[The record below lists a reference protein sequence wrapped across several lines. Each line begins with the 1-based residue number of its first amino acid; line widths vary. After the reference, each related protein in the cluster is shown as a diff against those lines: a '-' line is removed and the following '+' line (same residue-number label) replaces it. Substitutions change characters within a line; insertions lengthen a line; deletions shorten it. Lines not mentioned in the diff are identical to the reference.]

1 MKKFHLG
8 IDLGSSYTKGVL
20 VDENN
25 RMEAFH
31 CVKSGYNFSN
41 ASAKI
46 ISHFTENYMISYPVY
61 TCGYGREQIQVPY
74 VSNSE
79 LIAISKA
86 VYEIYK
92 HPCSIIDIGG
102 QDTKFIKVNARGQV
116 DKFKMNRKCAAGTGS
131 FLEEIAFRLDVTPEE
146 FTAFA
151 KEATGE
157 VKINSFCTVFAI
169 SEIIGMIK
177 NGAQL
182 PDIILG
188 IYNSI
193 ILRSVEMALVEDHL
207 IITGG
212 LPAMHPTIVSLF
224 KKRYPDSDSPE
235 HSQFLAA
242 YGCVLLNS
250 DNRLNLPHP
259 PAPSPT
265 GGGEF
270 PLL

>member
-1 MKKFHLG
+1 MYRLG

-25 RMEAFH
+25 RMAAVH
-31 CVKSGYNFSN
+31 CVKSGYNFNN
-41 ASAKI
+41 AATKI
-46 ISHFTENYMISYPVY
+46 ISHFAENHQIEYPVY
-61 TCGYGREQIQVPY
+61 TCGYGREQITVPF

-79 LIAISKA
+79 LIALSKA
-86 VYEIYK
+86 VFEIYQRS
-92 HPCSIIDIGG
+92 CSIIDIGG
-102 QDTKFIKVNARGQV
+102 QDTKFIQVNANGQV

-131 FLEEIAFRLDVTPEE
+131 FLEEIAFRLDVTPAE
-146 FTAFA
+146 FTNFA
-151 KEATGE
+151 READGE

-177 NGAQL
+177 NGASL
-182 PDIILG
+182 PNIIMG

-193 ILRSVEMALVEDHL
+193 ILRSFELSLVDDFL
-207 IITGG
+207 LITGG

-242 YGCVLLNS
+242 FGCVLLN
-250 DNRLNLPHP
+250 HP
-259 PAPSPT
+259 M
-265 GGGEF
+265 GIKD
-270 PLL
+270 

>member
-1 MKKFHLG
+1 MMFRLG

-25 RMEAFH
+25 RMAAFH
-31 CVKSGYNFSN
+31 CVKSGYNFNN
-41 ASAKI
+41 ASTKI
-46 ISHFTENYMISYPVY
+46 ISHFSETHEIEYPVY
-61 TCGYGREQIQVPY
+61 TCGYGREQVQVPF

-79 LIAISKA
+79 LIALSRSVHK
-86 VYEIYK
+86 IYK
-92 HPCSIIDIGG
+92 RSCSIIDIGG
-102 QDTKFIKVNARGQV
+102 QDTKFIQVNTLGQV

-151 KEATGE
+151 MEATQE

-177 NGAQL
+177 NGATL
-182 PDIILG
+182 PNIIIG

-193 ILRSVEMALVEDHL
+193 ILRSIEMSLVEDHL
-207 IITGG
+207 VITGG
-212 LPAMHPTIVSLF
+212 LPVMHPTIVTLF
-224 KKRYPDSDSPE
+224 KERYPDSDSPE

-250 DNRLNLPHP
+250 K
-259 PAPSPT
+259 
-265 GGGEF
+265 
-270 PLL
+270 

>member
-1 MKKFHLG
+1 MYRLG

-25 RMEAFH
+25 QMVAFH
-31 CVKSGYNFSN
+31 CVKSGYNFNN
-41 ASAKI
+41 ASMKI
-46 ISHFTENYMISYPVY
+46 IAHFAENYEIGYPVY
-61 TCGYGREQIQVPY
+61 TCGYGREQIQVPF

-79 LIAISKA
+79 LIALSRS

-92 HPCSIIDIGG
+92 RACSIIDIGG
-102 QDTKFIKVNARGQV
+102 QDTKFIQVNALGQV

-146 FTAFA
+146 FTALSM
-151 KEATGE
+151 EATKE

-177 NGAQL
+177 NGATL
-182 PDIILG
+182 PNIIIG

-193 ILRSVEMALVEDHL
+193 ILRSIEMSLVEDHL
-207 IITGG
+207 VITGG
-212 LPAMHPTIVSLF
+212 LPAMHPKIVSLF
-224 KKRYPDSDSPE
+224 KEKYPDSDSPE

-242 YGCVLLNS
+242 YGCVLLNNKRS
-250 DNRLNLPHP
+250 V
-259 PAPSPT
+259 
-265 GGGEF
+265 
-270 PLL
+270 